1 MRKWKICSLALAL
14 GLSLTACGGGGAETQ
29 QSYDPAAATEALLES
44 GAFEQE
50 LSRLDA
56 DMVSAYLGLEDEP
69 EAAAVYTSLEG
80 GYEELAILTM
90 ADEEAAA
97 AAKTAV
103 EAHVTA
109 QTETETEVQY
119 KPEDLPK
126 LKDAVIRQAGNTVVL
141 VVAADY
147 DAVSAVLDGGS
158 AE

>member
-1 MRKWKICSLALAL
+1 MKKLLIPLAALALAL
-14 GLSLTACGGGGAETQ
+14 LAACGGQDPAPAG
-29 QSYDPAAATEALLES
+29 YDPETTAQALLDS
-44 GAFEQE
+44 GAFSQE
-50 LSRLDA
+50 LSQLDA
-56 DMVSAYLGLEDEP
+56 DLVSAYLGLESEP

-80 GYEELAILTM
+80 GYEELVIVTM

-103 EAHVTA
+103 EAHLTA

-126 LKDAVIRQAGNTVVL
+126 LQSAVVRQAGSTVVL

-147 DAVSAVLDGGS
+147 DAVAAVLDGES
-158 AE
+158 AAG

>member
-1 MRKWKICSLALAL
+1 MKKLLIPLAALALAL
-14 GLSLTACGGGGAETQ
+14 LAACGGQDPAPAG
-29 QSYDPAAATEALLES
+29 YDPETTAQALLDS
-44 GAFEQE
+44 GAFSQE

-56 DMVSAYLGLEDEP
+56 DLVSAYLGLESEP

-80 GYEELAILTM
+80 GYEELVIVTM

-126 LKDAVIRQAGNTVVL
+126 LKDAVVRQAGSTVVL

-147 DAVSAVLDGGS
+147 DAVAAVLDGES
-158 AE
+158 AAG

>member
-1 MRKWKICSLALAL
+1 MKKLLIPLAALALAL
-14 GLSLTACGGGGAETQ
+14 LAACGGQDPAPAG
-29 QSYDPAAATEALLES
+29 YDPETTAQALLDS
-44 GAFEQE
+44 GAFSQE
-50 LSRLDA
+50 LSQLDA
-56 DMVSAYLGLEDEP
+56 DLVSAYLGLESEP

-80 GYEELAILTM
+80 GYEELVIVTM

-103 EAHVTA
+103 EAHLTA

-126 LKDAVIRQAGNTVVL
+126 LQSAVARQAGSTVVL

-147 DAVSAVLDGGS
+147 DAVAAVLDGES
-158 AE
+158 AAG

>member
-1 MRKWKICSLALAL
+1 MKKLTILLTALAL
-14 GLSLTACGGGGAETQ
+14 VVLAACGGTAPAPAGTAAEAQ
-29 QSYDPAAATEALLES
+29 AQALLEA
-44 GAFEQE
+44 GVRGQA

-97 AAKTAV
+97 AAKTAA
-103 EAHVTA
+103 EAHVAA

-147 DAVSAVLDGGS
+147 DAVSAVLDGS
-158 AE
+158 K

>member
-1 MRKWKICSLALAL
+1 MKKLTILLTALAL
-14 GLSLTACGGGGAETQ
+14 VVLAACGGKDPAPAG
-29 QSYDPAAATEALLES
+29 YDPETTSKALLES

-69 EAAAVYTSLEG
+69 EAAAVYTSMEG

-90 ADEEAAA
+90 ADEAAA

-147 DAVSAVLDGGS
+147 DAVSAVLDGS
-158 AE
+158 K

>member
-1 MRKWKICSLALAL
+1 MKKLTVLLTALAL
-14 GLSLTACGGGGAETQ
+14 VALAACGGKDPAPAG
-29 QSYDPAAATEALLES
+29 YDPEATSKALLES

-50 LSRLDA
+50 LSQLDA

-69 EAAAVYTSLEG
+69 EAAVVYTSLEG

-90 ADEEAAA
+90 ADEDAAA

-126 LKDAVIRQAGNTVVL
+126 LKDAVVRQAGNTVVL

-147 DAVSAVLDGGS
+147 DAVNAVLDGGS

>member
-1 MRKWKICSLALAL
+1 MKKLLIPLAALALAL
-14 GLSLTACGGGGAETQ
+14 LAACGGQDPAPAG
-29 QSYDPAAATEALLES
+29 YDPETTAQALLDS
-44 GAFEQE
+44 GAFSQE

-56 DMVSAYLGLEDEP
+56 DLVSAYLGLESEP

-80 GYEELAILTM
+80 GYEELVIVTM

-103 EAHVTA
+103 EAHLTA

-126 LKDAVIRQAGNTVVL
+126 LQSAVVRQAGSTVVL

-147 DAVSAVLDGGS
+147 DTVAAVLDGES
-158 AE
+158 AAG

>member
-1 MRKWKICSLALAL
+1 MKKLTILLTALAL
-14 GLSLTACGGGGAETQ
+14 VALAACGGKDPAPAG
-29 QSYDPAAATEALLES
+29 YDPETTSKALLES

-50 LSRLDA
+50 LSQLDA
-56 DMVSAYLGLEDEP
+56 DMVSAYLGLEAEP
-69 EAAAVYTSLEG
+69 EAAVVYTSLEG

-119 KPEDLPK
+119 KPADPPK
-126 LKDAVIRQAGNTVVL
+126 LKDAVVRQAGNTVVL

>member
-1 MRKWKICSLALAL
+1 MKKLTILLAVLALAAL
-14 GLSLTACGGGGAETQ
+14 ASCGGKDPAPAG
-29 QSYDPAAATEALLES
+29 YDPETTAQALLDA
-44 GAFEQE
+44 GAFDQE
-50 LSRLDA
+50 LAQLDA
-56 DMVSAYLGLEDEP
+56 DLVPAYLGLEAEP
-69 EAAAVYTSLEG
+69 EAAVVYTSLEG

-126 LKDAVIRQAGNTVVL
+126 LKDAVVRQAGSTVVL

-158 AE
+158 AG